1 MLNVCQCA
9 MVVSCLTFALFL
21 AQKSC
26 CQFKISIF
34 QLRALSFGTHNANSN
49 QENTC
54 RTEKHEHYIILFST
68 IKLDNF
74 HENCW
79 HKFSGVRGAP
89 GDILLTFLKKLFLFV
104 AKSFWNW
111 CTNTSKYYQICTVQ
125 NERPW
130 FFGKNPFCPPTQNL
144 DTLLHKFEVV

>member
-89 GDILLTFLKKLFLFV
+89 GDILLTFLK
-104 AKSFWNW
+104 N
-111 CTNTSKYYQICTVQ
+111 
-125 NERPW
+125 
-130 FFGKNPFCPPTQNL
+130 FFYLLQNL
-144 DTLLHKFEVV
+144 FGIDVPTLQNITKYVPYKTKDHGFLEKIHSAPRPKTWIRYCINLR